1 MKGIHAPELLA
12 EKGKLEGR
20 LGGSVVKSVQLL
32 VSAHA
37 LMVRELEPCVGLCA
51 DSLCHPL
58 SLGLSLARAL
68 SLSQNKVINLFF
80 FLKGEFYVIS
90 IVPQLKRKSFPKAT
104 LDFAS
109 LTLGG

>member
-51 DSLCHPL
+51 DSLCHPSL
-58 SLGLSLARAL
+58 SASPLLVL
-68 SLSQNKVINLFF
+68 SLS
-80 FLKGEFYVIS
+80 LKI
-90 IVPQLKRKSFPKAT
+90 KS
-104 LDFAS
+104 
-109 LTLGG
+109 